1 MILNTNLIT
10 MNDSIKQQVKK
21 MERNNFFKQ
30 FLIVITV
37 FLLTG
42 KAFAQFGL
50 QQDHVKIKSY
60 LSFDKVYPGSEVK
73 LAVKVNIE
81 DGWHI
86 NSNKPNEDY
95 LIPTELTIDTTYF
108 KLKKVAYP
116 QAHDFKFSFSE
127 KPLSVYEGQIFIGS
141 LIEVSK
147 DIEPGEYPLI
157 INLDYQACNDR
168 SCLAPTSVQ
177 DTLMVIVADKQSV
190 VNEVNQDVFKNID
203 LSYSVLTGSGE
214 DDDIISSTL
223 EGSGLLLGLL
233 LVFLGGLALNLTPCV
248 YPLIPIT
255 IGYFG
260 GQSEGNTRKLFLMG
274 LLFLI
279 GMAVT
284 YSVIGVITSL
294 TGSIFGALLQ
304 NTFVILGIVVIFIV
318 LSLSMFGVYEFKLPD
333 NLVQKAGGAKQG
345 YFGAFFMGLTMGIVA
360 APCIGPFVIGLVT
373 YVAAKGDPYLGF
385 LLFFVLAVGLG
396 FPYLFLAVFSGK
408 IKNLPRAGEWMDAVK
423 HIFGFILVGMAIY
436 FLLPLL
442 PDSISD
448 FLLPAY
454 MAFVALWLLFVE
466 KLANNVKGFRIFK
479 IAFSILILAI
489 SVYAFIPEEK
499 NSVDWKPYTEGV
511 IPEQIDRS
519 GVIIDFYADW
529 CIPCKELDKFTFS
542 DPKVI
547 EKSKD
552 FYTFKADMTKS
563 LSDEV
568 EALRNKYNI
577 VGVPTVLILDS
588 NGNEVKRITGFVGA
602 DEFYEVIRNVK

>member
-1 MILNTNLIT
+1 MKKILIIVLLI
-10 MNDSIKQQVKK
+10 
-21 MERNNFFKQ
+21 
-30 FLIVITV
+30 
-37 FLLTG
+37 LTSNS
-42 KAFAQFGL
+42 FSQFGL
-50 QQDHVKIKSY
+50 KQDHVKIEGY

-73 LAVKVNIE
+73 LAIKVNIE
-81 DGWHI
+81 KTWHI
-86 NSNKPNEDY
+86 NSNKPYEDY
-95 LIPTELTIDTTYF
+95 LIPTELIIQSDHF
-108 KLKKVAYP
+108 KIFKISYP
-116 QAHDFKFSFSE
+116 KPHDFTFDFSE
-127 KPLSVYEGQIFIGS
+127 NPLSVYEGEIYIGA
-141 LIEVSK
+141 LVDVSK

-157 INLDYQACNDR
+157 VNLDYQACNDK
-168 SCLAPTSVQ
+168 SCLAPTSVS
-177 DTLMVIVADKQSV
+177 DTLIVIVADKQSV
-190 VNEVNQDVFKNID
+190 VNEINQDVFENID
-203 LSYSVLTGSGE
+203 LSYSSLTGETE
-214 DDDIISSTL
+214 DEDNFISSTF
-223 EGSGLLLGLL
+223 EGSGLFIGLL

-260 GQSEGNTRKLFLMG
+260 GQSEGSTGKLFTMG

-284 YSVIGVITSL
+284 YSVIGVVTAL
-294 TGSIFGALLQ
+294 TGSIFGVLLQ
-304 NTFVILGIVVIFIV
+304 NPLVIIGIVLIFIA

-333 NLVQKAGGAKQG
+333 SWVQKAGGAKQG
-345 YFGAFFMGLTMGIVA
+345 YYGAFFMGLTMGIVA

-373 YVAAKGDPYLGF
+373 YVAAKGDPYFGF

-423 HIFGFILVGMAIY
+423 HIFGFILIGMAIY

-442 PDSISD
+442 PDSISGYV
-448 FLLPAY
+448 LPAY
-454 MAFVALWLLFVE
+454 MLFVGLWLLFFE
-466 KLANNVKGFRIFK
+466 KLANNIKGFRIFK
-479 IAFSILILAI
+479 IIFSVLIIAI
-489 SVYAFIPEEK
+489 AVYAFIPEDK

-511 IPEQIDRS
+511 IPEEIDAS

-529 CIPCKELDKFTFS
+529 CIPCKELDAFTFS

-547 EKSKD
+547 EESKK

-568 EALRNKYNI
+568 EALRNKYKI

-588 NGNEVKRITGFVGA
+588 EGNEVKRITGFVNA
-602 DEFYEVIRNVK
+602 DEFYEMIKNI

>member
-1 MILNTNLIT
+1 MKKLLIAIIL
-10 MNDSIKQQVKK
+10 
-21 MERNNFFKQ
+21 
-30 FLIVITV
+30 FLTV
-37 FLLTG
+37 SNVS
-42 KAFAQFGL
+42 AQFGL
-50 QQDHVKIKSY
+50 QQDHVKIESY

-86 NSNKPNEDY
+86 NSNKPYEDY
-95 LIPTELTIDTTYF
+95 LIPTELTIGTTYF
-108 KLKKVAYP
+108 ELKKVTYP
-116 QAHDFKFSFSE
+116 EAHDFKFSFSE
-127 KPLSVYEGQIFIGS
+127 KPLSVYEGQIYIGA
-141 LIEVSK
+141 LLETSK
-147 DIEPGEYPLI
+147 DIKPGKYPLK
-157 INLDYQACNDR
+157 INLNYQACNDR
-168 SCLAPTSVQ
+168 SCLAPTSVE
-177 DTLMVIVADKQSV
+177 DTLITIVADNQSI
-190 VNEVNQDVFKNID
+190 VNEINQDIFKNVD
-203 LSYSVLTGSGE
+203 LSYSVLSAGSE

-223 EGSGLLLGLL
+223 EGSGLFLGLL

-260 GQSEGNTRKLFLMG
+260 GQSEGNTRKLFMMG
-274 LLFLI
+274 FLFLI

-284 YSVIGVITSL
+284 YSVIGVVTAL

-304 NTFVILGIVVIFIV
+304 NPIVILGIVAIFIV

-333 NLVQKAGGAKQG
+333 SWVQKAGGAKQG
-345 YFGAFFMGLTMGIVA
+345 YYGAFFMGLTMGIVA

-373 YVAAKGDPYLGF
+373 YVAAKGDPYFGF
-385 LLFFVLAVGLG
+385 LLFFVLAIGLG

-448 FLLPAY
+448 YLLPAY
-454 MAFVALWLLFVE
+454 MAFVALWLLFIE

-479 IAFSILILAI
+479 IAFSVLILAI
-489 SVYAFIPEEK
+489 SVYAFIPKER
-499 NSVDWKPYTEGV
+499 NSVAWKPYAEGV
-511 IPEQIDRS
+511 IPEQIDAS

-529 CIPCKELDKFTFS
+529 CIPCKELDAYTFS

-547 EKSKD
+547 EGSKN

-577 VGVPTVLILDS
+577 LGVPTVLILD
-588 NGNEVKRITGFVGA
+588 NKGNEVKRITGFVNA
-602 DEFYEVIRNVK
+602 DEFYEIIRNVN